1 MANRIKG
8 ISVEIS
14 GDTTRLTKALK
25 NVDSS
30 ITESTSGC
38 QQAPKIRPRQ
48 YGIVIAKA

>member
-1 MANRIKG
+1 MANRIRG

-30 ITESTSGC
+30 IKNT
-38 QQAPKIRPRQ
+38 QNQLRDVNKRH
-48 YGIVIAKA
+48 

>member
-14 GDTTRLTKALK
+14 GDTIKLSKALK

-30 ITESTSGC
+30 IKNT
-38 QQAPKIRPRQ
+38 QNRLLFR
-48 YGIVIAKA
+48 